1 MKTHENKKIR
11 WLIAHEPK
19 HLFIRTARAFAE
31 EVEKSSQGRLSIEL
45 LTTEMLAEKYGTNI
59 EESCLDVVKLLTK
72 GEVEMT
78 QTQVS
83 IFGEWSKNF
92 KALDLPFLFRDH
104 DHVTKVLEGRIG
116 QALCS
121 SLTNSGDMRG
131 LAFTYSGGF
140 RVIGSNEPITNF
152 ADFKD
157 LRVRVNTNP
166 VNADVMSMIG
176 AKPHAIPFK
185 QSYGYDLIEEGQ
197 LDAAETTY
205 LRFLGKYLVKTN
217 HSMFMTVI
225 AMNES
230 FFQGLDSDLQEVV
243 KTAAICASR
252 LEREWSIQDAKKF
265 EEDCAVNG
273 VTITSLSDEDQAH
286 FREQAL
292 KVYEKWEPYFMPGMI
307 EHIRLQ

>member
-1 MKTHENKKIR
+1 
-11 WLIAHEPK
+11 
-19 HLFIRTARAFAE
+19 
-31 EVEKSSQGRLSIEL
+31 
-45 LTTEMLAEKYGTNI
+45 
-59 EESCLDVVKLLTK
+59 
-72 GEVEMT
+72 
-78 QTQVS
+78 
-83 IFGEWSKNF
+83 
-92 KALDLPFLFRDH
+92 
-104 DHVTKVLEGRIG
+104 
-116 QALCS
+116 
-121 SLTNSGDMRG
+121 
-131 LAFTYSGGF
+131 
-140 RVIGSNEPITNF
+140 
-152 ADFKD
+152 
-157 LRVRVNTNP
+157 
-166 VNADVMSMIG
+166 MIG

-185 QSYGYDLIEEGQ
+185 QSYGYDLIEKGQ